1 VDEGF
6 TVRPQGGPRIDVALA
21 GEKFIV
27 AVGAPGALKEAISP
41 SQALSSAP
49 AFTHAAGKLGD
60 GLRPSFYLDFQQ
72 VVSLIE
78 GFVGNEPDFQKAKP
92 YLDTFGAVVA
102 GAKDEGDG
110 VTRAR
115 FVVTLK

>member
-1 VDEGF
+1 
-6 TVRPQGGPRIDVALA
+6 
-21 GEKFIV
+21 
-27 AVGAPGALKEAISP
+27 
-41 SQALSSAP
+41 
-49 AFTHAAGKLGD
+49 
-60 GLRPSFYLDFQQ
+60 
-72 VVSLIE
+72 LIE

>member
-1 VDEGF
+1 VG
-6 TVRPQGGPRIDVALA
+6 LA
-21 GEKFIV
+21 GDKFIV
-27 AVGAPGALKEAISP
+27 SVGNVEAFKKAVSPG
-41 SQALSSAP
+41 QALGSAP
-49 AFTHAAGKLGD
+49 AFTEAAGKLGD

-72 VVSLIE
+72 VASVIE
-78 GFVGNEPDFQKAKP
+78 GFVGGSAEFAKAKP

-115 FVVTLK
+115 FVVTLR